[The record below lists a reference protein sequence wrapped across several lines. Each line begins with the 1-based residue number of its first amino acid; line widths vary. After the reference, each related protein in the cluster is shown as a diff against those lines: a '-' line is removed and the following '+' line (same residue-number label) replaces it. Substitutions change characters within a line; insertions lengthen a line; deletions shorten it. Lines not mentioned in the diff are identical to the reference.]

1 MELARAQQANDH
13 TVSGYRIGDLVVY
26 STCRTRSAFTRDSV
40 ASTEAP
46 TASTNWS
53 QFVSGVKAVEGV
65 EGNLNHFA
73 GGAGVQGGRRLG
85 RPSVVLLGWQRQT
98 SAFGG
103 SKWRL
108 PKLPYGFEPSQVGG
122 HVEASWPRAVHVCV
136 SPNPP
141 TRRGL
146 GVGTRGEG
154 RGTRRSALDSDKW
167 GRWRPLVVVGGADG
181 GPGSGAGAGSAGQH
195 AGEDNRGPG
204 RCDSVGRLGSLVDGS
219 GAVGAVRQAKA
230 GLAIEPGRE

>member
-1 MELARAQQANDH
+1 MLPGCVDVQ
-13 TVSGYRIGDLVVY
+13 
-26 STCRTRSAFTRDSV
+26 RD
-40 ASTEAP
+40 
-46 TASTNWS
+46 N
-53 QFVSGVKAVEGV
+53 G
-65 EGNLNHFA
+65 
-73 GGAGVQGGRRLG
+73 LG
-85 RPSVVLLGWQRQT
+85 RGL
-98 SAFGG
+98 
-103 SKWRL
+103 
-108 PKLPYGFEPSQVGG
+108 
-122 HVEASWPRAVHVCV
+122 VHL

-141 TRRGL
+141 TRSGL

-219 GAVGAVRQAKA
+219 GAVGAVRQAMA

>member
-1 MELARAQQANDH
+1 MKRR
-13 TVSGYRIGDLVVY
+13 RIEGDG
-26 STCRTRSAFTRDSV
+26 
-40 ASTEAP
+40 
-46 TASTNWS
+46 
-53 QFVSGVKAVEGV
+53 Q
-65 EGNLNHFA
+65 
-73 GGAGVQGGRRLG
+73 
-85 RPSVVLLGWQRQT
+85 
-98 SAFGG
+98 
-103 SKWRL
+103 RL
-108 PKLPYGFEPSQVGG
+108 PLMRRERWPEEMPSRRASSFCVMLSLLRRSHIASALSFTFLTGRLPGTFAPL
-122 HVEASWPRAVHVCV
+122 

-141 TRRGL
+141 TRSGL

-167 GRWRPLVVVGGADG
+167 GRWRPLVVVGDAYG
-181 GPGSGAGAGSAGQH
+181 GPGSGVGAGSAGQH